1 MSVASAWHAVAASCP
16 ASPSCTS
23 PLVGRRDPLGV
34 GQRPGRLTVAQL
46 SRVLAPRT
54 AGVSRPDCPTVEIF
68 VNKVLGRVLLSASRL
83 VDRLASLGFTDLV
96 PLPGAWLAVKSAMS
110 SDWLLDYLSATLLLW
125 VLSGPVLKN
134 TDQGV

>member
-1 MSVASAWHAVAASCP
+1 MRVIRDVGGLGRWHAVAASCP

-46 SRVLAPRT
+46 SRVTAPRT

-68 VNKVLGRVLLSASRL
+68 VNKVLGRVLKRVSAR
-83 VDRLASLGFTDLV
+83 RQAGLARIYG
-96 PLPGAWLAVKSAMS
+96 PGAVAGCLA
-110 SDWLLDYLSATLLLW
+110 
-125 VLSGPVLKN
+125 GR
-134 TDQGV
+134 